1 MDIIYI
7 FCEAKQIRIPFY
19 DCDKRL
25 HRFFIAFGGK
35 WDNMQNEFI
44 LDGKTNTKQLCG
56 DALGVPLV
64 LIKDQSSAV
73 KVFGF
78 LDRLWDQPDIDIKIN
93 SDKEKFY
100 YTCNENPPPFNQQ
113 KIIRPA
119 VIRPTMPD
127 KFSKQWEIKLENE
140 LRSRKYSRTTI
151 NSYIYYNRLLCNT
164 LQKEPK
170 EIQTDDIKKFLAD
183 IEKDK
188 NYSAASMN
196 LAISSMKFF
205 YKEVIQRD
213 ILREQHRP
221 RQDKRL
227 PIVLS
232 KYEIKKLITSE
243 KNLKHRLLLM
253 IVYASGLRVGE
264 VVRLK
269 RQDIDIRRKLINI
282 RSAKGRK
289 DRYTLISD
297 MVIKTL
303 KDYYS
308 KYDVTYWLFSGA
320 DPKKHLVIRS
330 AQQVFKNALKT
341 AKIEKPASIHSLRH
355 SFATHLLESGTDL
368 RYIQELLG
376 HSSVRTTE
384 RYAHVA
390 KRRTLAIT
398 SPLDTIDKED

>member
-1 MDIIYI
+1 MEVIYI
-7 FCEAKQIRIPFY
+7 FYESKQIRVPFSGY
-19 DCDKRL
+19 DSRL
-25 HRFFIAFGGK
+25 YRFFIARGGK
-35 WDNMQNEFI
+35 WDNTQNEFI
-44 LDGKTNTKQLCG
+44 LDGKTNAERLYA
-56 DALGVPLV
+56 DSLGVPLV
-64 LIKDQSSAV
+64 LIKAQSSV
-73 KVFGF
+73 IKVFGF
-78 LDRLWDQPDIDIKIN
+78 LNRSWEQPDIN
-93 SDKEKFY
+93 TDKEEIY
-100 YTCNENPPPFNQQ
+100 YTCNENPPLFNQQ
-113 KIIRPA
+113 KATRPA
-119 VIRPTMPD
+119 VVRPILPD
-127 KFSKQWEIKLENE
+127 KFPKHWEIKLENE

-164 LQKEPK
+164 LQKDPN
-170 EIQTDDIKKFLAD
+170 EIQTDDIKNFLAD
-183 IEKDK
+183 IEKDR

-213 ILREQHRP
+213 ILREQRRP

-227 PIVLS
+227 PVVLS
-232 KYEIKKLITSE
+232 KYEIKKIITCE
-243 KNLKHRLLLM
+243 RNLKHRLLLM
-253 IVYASGLRVGE
+253 MVYASGLRVGE

-297 MVIKTL
+297 MVISAL

-308 KYDVTYWLFSGA
+308 KYEITDWLFTGA
-320 DPKKHLVIRS
+320 DPEKHLVIRS
-330 AQQVFKNALKT
+330 VQQVFKQAIKK

-398 SPLDTIDKED
+398 SPLDTIDKEE